1 MTANKQHNNILL
13 AVIGFIAVIAIV
25 ATIGYFTIDKE
36 ENIIQGQVEVT
47 EYRVSSKVPGR
58 ILELRAKE
66 GDFVHKGDVLAI
78 IDAPEVKAK
87 KVQAESARNAASA
100 LHEMADNGAREETIR
115 GAFELLQQA
124 KAANDIARKTFER
137 VNNLYNEGVVTAQK
151 RDEAQA
157 AVEATN
163 AQVKAAQS
171 QYDMARNG
179 ARIEE
184 RKASSAQVSQA
195 SGAIMEVNSY
205 LNETVQVA
213 QMDGEVSE
221 VYPKVGELVG
231 TGTPIMTVSM
241 LDDQWAT
248 FNIRENQLKGLA
260 LGSEV
265 TVFVPA
271 LDKEVK
277 MKVYYM
283 KDKGSFAV
291 WKATKANG
299 QYDQKT
305 FEVKARPLKKLE
317 GVRPGMSVILKK
329 SDLSEK
335 TQEAVKPE
343 KK

>member
-1 MTANKQHNNILL
+1 MSNQAKKQHNNILL
-13 AVIGFIAVIAIV
+13 AIAGFATVVIIV
-25 ATIGYFTIDKE
+25 ALIGYLALDRDPDM
-36 ENIIQGQVEVT
+36 IQGQVEVD

-78 IDAPEVKAK
+78 LDAPEVQAK

-100 LHEMADNGAREETIR
+100 IHEMADNGAREETIR

-137 VNNLYNEGVVTAQK
+137 INNLFEEGVVTAQR

-157 AVEATN
+157 AVEATE

-179 ARIEE
+179 ARQEE

-195 SGAIMEVNSY
+195 SGAVMEVNSY
-205 LNETVQVA
+205 INETKQVA
-213 QMDGEVSE
+213 QMDGEVSD

-231 TGTPIMTVSM
+231 TGSPIMTISLM
-241 LDDQWAT
+241 DDPWVT
-248 FNIRENQLKGLA
+248 FNIREDQLKGIA
-260 LGSEV
+260 MGSEV
-265 TVFVPA
+265 TVFIPA
-271 LDKEVK
+271 LEKEIK
-277 MKVYYM
+277 MKVFHM

-291 WKATKANG
+291 WKATKASG

-305 FEVKARPLKKLE
+305 FEVKVRPLEKVKDM
-317 GVRPGMSVILKK
+317 RPGMSAILRM
-329 SDLSEK
+329 
-335 TQEAVKPE
+335 
-343 KK
+343 

>member
-1 MTANKQHNNILL
+1 MTAKQQHNNILL
-13 AVIGFIAVIAIV
+13 AIAGFSIVVIIV
-25 ATIGYFTIDKE
+25 ALIGYLAIDRE
-36 ENIIQGQVEVT
+36 PDVIQGQMEVE

-66 GDFVHKGDVLAI
+66 GDYVHKGDILAI

-100 LHEMADNGAREETIR
+100 IHEMADNGAREETIR

-137 VNNLYNEGVVTAQK
+137 VNNLYKEGVATAQK

-179 ARIEE
+179 ARQEE
-184 RKASSAQVSQA
+184 RKASSAQVNQA

-213 QMDGEVSE
+213 LMDGEVSE

-231 TGTPIMTVSM
+231 TGSPIMTVSM

-248 FNIRENQLKGLA
+248 FNIREDQLKGMA
-260 LGSEV
+260 IGSELKA
-265 TVFVPA
+265 FIPA
-271 LDKEVK
+271 LDKNVK
-277 MKVYYM
+277 MKVFYI

-291 WKATKANG
+291 WKATKASG

-305 FEVKARPLKKLE
+305 FEVKARPIQK
-317 GVRPGMSVILKK
+317 VDSIRPGMSVILK
-329 SDLSEK
+329 
-335 TQEAVKPE
+335 
-343 KK
+343 

>member
-1 MTANKQHNNILL
+1 
-13 AVIGFIAVIAIV
+13 
-25 ATIGYFTIDKE
+25 
-36 ENIIQGQVEVT
+36 
-47 EYRVSSKVPGR
+47 
-58 ILELRAKE
+58 
-66 GDFVHKGDVLAI
+66 
-78 IDAPEVKAK
+78 
-87 KVQAESARNAASA
+87 
-100 LHEMADNGAREETIR
+100 MADNGAREETIR

-124 KAANDIARKTFER
+124 KAANEIARKTYER
-137 VNNLYNEGVVTAQK
+137 VNNLFNEGVVTAQK

-157 AVEATN
+157 AVKATE

-179 ARIEE
+179 ARQEE

-195 SGAIMEVNSY
+195 SGAVMEVNSY
-205 LNETVQVA
+205 INETTQTA

-231 TGTPIMTVSM
+231 TGTPIMTISM
-241 LDDQWAT
+241 MDDQWAT
-248 FNIRENQLKGLA
+248 FNIREDQLNGMA
-260 LGSEV
+260 VGSEI
-265 TVFVPA
+265 TVSIPA

-299 QYDQKT
+299 EYDQKT
-305 FEVKARPLKKLE
+305 FEVRARPLKKLD

-329 SDLSEK
+329 
-335 TQEAVKPE
+335 
-343 KK
+343 